1 MNREE
6 IRVGIVGPKVDI
18 SATTEFNAFQ
28 DVRPMTWQISSNSV
42 IFE

>member
-18 SATTEFNAFQ
+18 PATTEFSAFQ
-28 DVRPMTWQISSNSV
+28 
-42 IFE
+42 ECAK